1 MKNQKTKVYV
11 GMDVHKDTVMVAVLP
26 AGAREPT
33 VVKRLS
39 HDPRGVRRLLDR
51 LAREHEV
58 RACYEASGPGYVPLG
73 SEAWLVHFGG
83 VHIRYSP
90 EEQRRAKPRRGKSI
104 LNMTYCKVI
113 FTVGQAWRSD
123 QRGCIAARMP
133 GGFCPRARP
142 RRKGRATRDRDRPA
156 SGNTAGAG
164 VDRRNMRRDIGL
176 PRQHA
181 RGAGSGCGRARF
193 IPRRNRAVNNAN
205 MSAISARGRTPARA
219 ATA

>member
-104 LNMTYCKVI
+104 LNMTYCNVL
-113 FTVGQAWRSD
+113 FTVWPGWAKRPARMQRRSNAGHSRPNSAPEAD
-123 QRGCIAARMP
+123 PAARTP
-133 GGFCPRARP
+133 GGGVGIA
-142 RRKGRATRDRDRPA
+142 DLPA
-156 SGNTAGAG
+156 EVVGTAGDDKLDPPVLRPG
-164 VDRRNMRRDIGL
+164 RLV
-176 PRQHA
+176 
-181 RGAGSGCGRARF
+181 GSPGYRAFLSVGHR
-193 IPRRNRAVNNAN
+193 
-205 MSAISARGRTPARA
+205 
-219 ATA
+219 